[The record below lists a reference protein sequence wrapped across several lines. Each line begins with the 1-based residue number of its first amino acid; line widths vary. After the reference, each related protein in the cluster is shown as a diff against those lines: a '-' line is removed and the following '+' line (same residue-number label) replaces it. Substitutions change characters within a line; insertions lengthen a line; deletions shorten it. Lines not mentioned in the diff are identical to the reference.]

1 MRAKFSRLLIL
12 LLLFT
17 ALVLPVTARVHAAE
31 EVSIDEL
38 KEATNAAI
46 ESENGSIFEKIIG
59 KTLAAIATG
68 IKNFSYKV
76 LGFKSLDTLIFNK
89 GTGGTDVLLEGEWY
103 NTMRLWFNRMRS
115 ITLPLVFVAVIIT
128 GFRFF
133 KAAKNPR
140 AREDA
145 MEALLRLV
153 FSSIII
159 LFAPAFVSTL
169 IKLNNYL
176 VDSISALLG
185 NSSIDQAVGL
195 SPSMLDNI
203 KTGSPVLTGFVI
215 LLLAGVELRINIM
228 FFMRMFTITVLY
240 IFTPFVAVLWAME
253 KSVNAAGVW
262 LGEIISNIFMQ
273 FSYAFV
279 FMVFLVFVPYMGVGG
294 SIISVLV
301 IVSVAEMIRNSVQN
315 LWTRLSGLDEA
326 SSSFKIAGAFGAIA
340 ALPMLGKTIA
350 SQFGGLSTARTAAAK
365 LLSRSGD
372 GGSGGGGGSAAAGME
387 ALGEGLAGGGS
398 AATASAMSFA
408 ADSTGK
414 AESPTSGVY
423 IPRGGGSINDA
434 RANAITGLGVAQV
447 LSNAA
452 QFVVQGGTTVAM
464 LPFGEAG
471 QKFAQAAGY
480 AAGAAVRT
488 VATPAALA
496 GAAVKT
502 SIKRG
507 EGIKGIGRAYRES
520 LSVREGGKKGTA
532 KTVWRTVMATGRTA
546 FGGVQSGISA
556 VQQYGVD
563 PLDGMRYY

>member
-17 ALVLPVTARVHAAE
+17 ALGLPVTVCVHAAE
-31 EVSIDEL
+31 EVNIDEL

-46 ESENGSIFEKIIG
+46 ESEGGSIFERIIG
-59 KTLAAIATG
+59 KTLTAIATG
-68 IKNFSYKV
+68 IKSFSYKV

-103 NTMRLWFNRMRS
+103 NTMRLWYNRMRS

-128 GFRFF
+128 AFRFF

-169 IKLNNYL
+169 IRLNNYL

-228 FFMRMFTITVLY
+228 FFMRVFTITVLY

-273 FSYAFV
+273 FAYAFV
-279 FMVFLVFVPYMGVGG
+279 FMVFLVFVPYMGMGG

-365 LLSRSGD
+365 LLSRG
-372 GGSGGGGGSAAAGME
+372 GGSIGGGSSAVTGVGALGEGPVGGGSAV
-387 ALGEGLAGGGS
+387 
-398 AATASAMSFA
+398 TASAMSFA

-434 RANAITGLGVAQV
+434 RANAITGLGVAQA

-480 AAGAAVRT
+480 AAGTAVRA
-488 VATPAALA
+488 VSTPVALA
-496 GAAVKT
+496 GAAIKT

-507 EGIKGIGRAYRES
+507 EGVKGIGRAYRES
-520 LSVREGGKKGTA
+520 LGVRDRGKKAAARTA
-532 KTVWRTVMATGRTA
+532 WRTVMATGRTA

>member
-17 ALVLPVTARVHAAE
+17 ALGLPVTVCVHAAE
-31 EVSIDEL
+31 EVNIDEL

-46 ESENGSIFEKIIG
+46 ESEGGSIFEKIIG

-68 IKNFSYKV
+68 IKSFSYKV

-103 NTMRLWFNRMRS
+103 NTMRLWYNRMRS

-128 GFRFF
+128 AFRFF

-176 VDSISALLG
+176 VDSISVLLG

-228 FFMRMFTITVLY
+228 FFMRVFTITVLY

-273 FSYAFV
+273 FAYAFV

-350 SQFGGLSTARTAAAK
+350 SQFGGLSTARAAAAK
-365 LLSRSGD
+365 LFSGS
-372 GGSGGGGGSAAAGME
+372 SGGGGAGAAPVSAQVSGAGLAGAAAG
-387 ALGEGLAGGGS
+387 AAASTASFSSS
-398 AATASAMSFA
+398 AASH
-408 ADSTGK
+408 
-414 AESPTSGVY
+414 AESPSAGVHV
-423 IPRGGGSINDA
+423 PRGGGSINDA
-434 RANAITGLGVAQV
+434 RANAMTGLGIAQT

-452 QFVVQGGTTVAM
+452 QFVVQSGAMMAM
-464 LPFGEAG
+464 LPFGESG

-480 AAGAAVRT
+480 VAGAAVRT
-488 VATPAALA
+488 LATPAALA

-520 LSVREGGKKGTA
+520 LGVREDGKKGA
-532 KTVWRTVMATGRTA
+532 VKTLWRTATTTGRTA
-546 FGGVQSGISA
+546 FSGVQSGVTA
-556 VQQYGVD
+556 VQQYGID

>member
-1 MRAKFSRLLIL
+1 MIGAKLTSLLMV

-17 ALVLPVTARVHAAE
+17 TLLLPAVRVHAAE
-31 EVSIDEL
+31 EFSIDEL
-38 KEATNAAI
+38 KEATSAAI

-59 KTLAAIATG
+59 KTLAAMATG

-103 NTMRLWFNRMRS
+103 HTMRLWYNRMRS
-115 ITLPLVFVAVIIT
+115 ITFPLVFVAVIIT
-128 GFRFF
+128 AFRFF

-169 IKLNNYL
+169 IRLNNYL
-176 VDSISALLG
+176 VDSISVLLG

-195 SPSMLDNI
+195 SPSILDNI

-228 FFMRMFTITVLY
+228 FFMRVFTITVLY

-273 FSYAFV
+273 FAYAFV
-279 FMVFLVFVPYMGVGG
+279 FMVFLVFVPYMGMGG

-365 LLSRSGD
+365 LLSRG
-372 GGSGGGGGSAAAGME
+372 GGSIGGGSSAVTGVGALGEGPVGGGSAV
-387 ALGEGLAGGGS
+387 
-398 AATASAMSFA
+398 TASAMSFA

-434 RANAITGLGVAQV
+434 RANAITGLGVTQA

-480 AAGAAVRT
+480 AAGTAVRA
-488 VATPAALA
+488 VSTPVALA
-496 GAAVKT
+496 GAALKT

-507 EGIKGIGRAYRES
+507 KGVKGIGRAYRES
-520 LSVREGGKKGTA
+520 LGVRDRGKKSA
-532 KTVWRTVMATGRTA
+532 VKTVWRTAITTGRTA
-546 FGGVQSGISA
+546 FGGVQSGINA